1 MNDLLKQAIEA
12 RKNAYVPYSQFKV
25 GAAILLKNGEVI
37 KGSNIENASFGLT
50 NCAERSALYSL
61 YSQGYKKEDIVAIAV
76 SGDTE
81 SPISPCGACRQV
93 MMELV
98 PSNTPIYLTNLRG
111 DVKETSTKELLP
123 YAFVEVE
130 HHE

>member
-12 RKNAYVPYSQFKV
+12 RKNAYVPYSQFTV

-37 KGSNIENASFGLT
+37 KGSNIENAPFGLT